1 MNRRDFIVSAIGA
14 AALAALPLPAEKYTY
29 KTYKIGYTLTQ
40 EGQRVPMD
48 PDIGLRMAK
57 ALARSMMQTKEQ
69 VAGRVFSG

>member
-1 MNRRDFIVSAIGA
+1 
-14 AALAALPLPAEKYTY
+14 LPAEKYTY